1 MNEDLLGEFLIEGRE
16 QVGQASRDLVGLL
29 RSPGDQAM
37 LDRCFRAV
45 HTLKGSAG
53 LFDLPAMSRLLH
65 AAEDQLGALRQGLE
79 RQGWARDHAKDAA
92 LLSVLVEVV
101 DQVDHWLDDLERGG
115 ALPVDA
121 EARSGQ
127 LIAALA
133 GGAASE
139 VSAASAGAVA
149 IRYVPRAKAYFAG
162 DDPIAIIKA
171 VPGLTALTL
180 SPREP
185 VGALAGYDPFT
196 CNLVIEAVSD
206 APRAEIDAALRWVKD
221 QVTLSAVGRALAADP
236 VAEVPRGEVAS
247 GEAQAE
253 GQARTVRVEAAR
265 IDHLADITGELVIA
279 KSGLSDLVGQIEQLP
294 GGHAVAQA
302 LRLQQSRLD
311 RLVGDLHGT
320 VGKVRM
326 TPLAPLF
333 GRFPRLSREI
343 ARGLDKTVTFA
354 VEGGHIE
361 VDKAVVDGLFEP
373 LLHVVRNAFDHG
385 LEPPEARRGAGK
397 PEAGLLVLS
406 ARAAGEQVVVEVRD
420 DGAGIDPDRIRD
432 LAVQRGLLS
441 QAAAQALGIRGALDL
456 IFVPG
461 FSSAAS
467 VSQVS
472 GRGVG
477 MDAVRAAVGRLG
489 GRVEV
494 ESQVGA
500 GTTIRFLLPISMVL
514 TKIMVVACGAERYG
528 LILDD
533 VVETT
538 RLTADRIVSVRAGE
552 AFQLRE
558 TVVPLVRLATLLG
571 SEARDGAAFQRVVVT
586 RVAGE
591 PVGFAVDAILE
602 PMDAAVR
609 PMSGLLA
616 GARGMVGSTLLANG
630 AVLMILD
637 LEALVS

>member
-16 QVGQASRDLVGLL
+16 QVAEASRDLMSLL
-29 RSPGDQAM
+29 RAPGDQAL

-53 LFDLPAMSRLLH
+53 LFDLPPMSRLLH
-65 AAEDQLGALRQGLE
+65 AAEDQLGVLRQG
-79 RQGWARDHAKDAA
+79 QGRDPGADAA
-92 LLSVLVEVV
+92 LLAVLVEVV

-115 ALPVDA
+115 ALPIDA
-121 EARSGQ
+121 DDRGGR
-127 LIAALA
+127 LITALA
-133 GGAASE
+133 GD
-139 VSAASAGAVA
+139 SAGEAPIASAGPIA
-149 IRYVPRAKAYFAG
+149 IRYAPRANAYFAG

-171 VPGLTALTL
+171 VPGLMALTL

-185 VGALAGYDPFT
+185 VGELAAYDPFA
-196 CNLVIEAVSD
+196 CNLVIEAVST
-206 APRAEIDAALRWVKD
+206 APRAEVEAALRWVKD
-221 QVTLSAVGRALAADP
+221 QVTLSAIEATVAPAEAAP
-236 VAEVPRGEVAS
+236 NEAEG
-247 GEAQAE
+247 E

-265 IDHLADITGELVIA
+265 IDHLADLTGELVIA
-279 KSGLSDLVGQIEQLP
+279 KSGLSDLVGQIEQLT

-302 LRLQQSRLD
+302 LRLQQARLD

-333 GRFPRLSREI
+333 GRFHRLSREI
-343 ARGLDKTVTFA
+343 ARGLDKTVAFT
-354 VEGGHIE
+354 VEGGEIE

-373 LLHVVRNAFDHG
+373 LLHVVRNALDHG
-385 LEPPEARRGAGK
+385 LERAQIRREAGK
-397 PEAGLLVLS
+397 PETGALVLS
-406 ARAAGEQVVVEVRD
+406 AQAAGEQVVVEVRD
-420 DGAGIDPDRIRD
+420 DGAGIDPARIRD
-432 LAVQRGLLS
+432 LAVQRGLVSEATARTLD
-441 QAAAQALGIRGALDL
+441 ARGALDL
-456 IFVPG
+456 IFLPG
-461 FSSAAS
+461 FSTAAS

-477 MDAVRAAVGRLG
+477 MEAVRAAVGRLG

-500 GTTIRFLLPISMVL
+500 GTTLRFLLPISMVL
-514 TKIMVVACGAERYG
+514 TKIMVVACGSERYG
-528 LILDD
+528 LVLDD

-538 RLTADRIVSVRAGE
+538 RLTADRIVPVRAGE

-558 TVVPLVRLATLLG
+558 TIVPLVRLATLLG
-571 SEARDGAAFQRVVVT
+571 ARTCEAAAFQRVVIA

-591 PVGFAVDAILE
+591 PVGFAVDAIVE
-602 PMDAAVR
+602 PMDAVVR

-616 GARGMVGSTLLANG
+616 GARGMVGSTLQADG

-637 LEALVS
+637 LESLVS